1 MFVTREPS
9 TEYWFQLGER
19 LELTGQ
25 DLVAWVREELL
36 REAYFEELE
45 RKDREA
51 ELSHER
57 EMQEAQ
63 RAHERAMKESGRLQ
77 RLALAR
83 LACPWFDTSDLD
95 TQVTE
100 PQPSPEVVSTVPC
113 DPARQAVAGEDHDQG
128 ECLQEEALPLSP
140 AILTVQECT
149 VVPVDDADAQPP
161 CVSSTVAGARAEEE
175 GNLEPSAL
183 LTVSQEEALEL
194 KVSDAGQLVTAS
206 PSPVSVPTASRK
218 KPPDIDVKASLGCA
232 SAPPDAGQLPP
243 DSPSLAS
250 ESTATRKKPPD
261 INVKASLGCAAAPP
275 GKQGHRT
282 AKLSRLR
289 RGLGKSDCSVL
300 CEGSGRR
307 RRRRRRVTRGLRG
320 RALARRPWK
329 ARPPSSFWR
338 AARPASVGRP
348 SCVGRRR
355 DSVKQVDTLH
365 YTVPHHTK
373 YGHVSL
379 VLSRASLQLQ
389 EFSPCL

>member
-95 TQVTE
+95 TQVAE
-100 PQPSPEVVSTVPC
+100 PQPSPEAVSTVPC
-113 DPARQAVAGEDHDQG
+113 DPARQAVAGEDHDRG
-128 ECLQEEALPLSP
+128 ECLKEEALPLSP
-140 AILTVQECT
+140 ALLTVQECT
-149 VVPVDDADAQPP
+149 AVSLDDADAQPS
-161 CVSSTVAGARAEEE
+161 CVPSTAAGTGAGEKREV
-175 GNLEPSAL
+175 EPSAL
-183 LTVSQEEALEL
+183 LTVPQEEALEL
-194 KVSDAGQLVTAS
+194 KVSDAGQLATAS
-206 PSPVSVPTASRK
+206 PSPTSVPTAWRKKPPDVKASLGSASAPDAGQLATTSPSPASAPSRK

-232 SAPPDAGQLPP
+232 
-243 DSPSLAS
+243 
-250 ESTATRKKPPD
+250 
-261 INVKASLGCAAAPP
+261 AAPP
-275 GKQGHRT
+275 GRQGHLT
-282 AKLSRLR
+282 VKLSRLR
-289 RGLGKSDCSVL
+289 LGLGKRDCSVL

-307 RRRRRRVTRGLRG
+307 RRRRRRVTRGFRG
-320 RALARRPWK
+320 RALGKPTLRV
-329 ARPPSSFWR
+329 PSGVQ
-338 AARPASVGRP
+338 P
-348 SCVGRRR
+348 
-355 DSVKQVDTLH
+355 DLQV
-365 YTVPHHTK
+365 
-373 YGHVSL
+373 
-379 VLSRASLQLQ
+379 
-389 EFSPCL
+389 